1 MFWNEYKSK
10 IETHARENNNLKRIS
25 LDSSFQGVNRL
36 FVLAYD
42 VETVNEIIDMNSKT
56 KYALPRTNLTKFN
69 VLIDGRNFYDQ
80 PISDEITKYNELL
93 KLTTGKG
100 GDYTTGCLLDY
111 EHYKKHYSIIACD
124 LSKTKELDRA
134 IFQIEI
140 VLMLAL
146 KILKF

>member
-56 KYALPRTNLTKFN
+56 KYALPRTNLT
-69 VLIDGRNFYDQ
+69 
-80 PISDEITKYNELL
+80 
-93 KLTTGKG
+93 
-100 GDYTTGCLLDY
+100 
-111 EHYKKHYSIIACD
+111 
-124 LSKTKELDRA
+124 
-134 IFQIEI
+134 
-140 VLMLAL
+140 
-146 KILKF
+146 